1 LKGFKKA
8 DVPFMELELRPSQF
22 FDLDLTLCCGQA
34 FRWKKLDGWWY
45 GIVKDKPLKVRQKG
59 NVVEFENVSPE
70 FIEAY
75 FGLRDDLPSILA
87 QITRDHHIEKA
98 VKTLKGLRILRQDP
112 WECLISYICATY
124 KNIPAIKRM
133 LSNMAERFGEK
144 MLLEGRVFYAFPTA
158 EKLAEASPKDLAECG
173 LGYRAKYVSET
184 AKKVARGEFKIEDL
198 KAKSLE
204 KARERLLT
212 LPGVGLKVA
221 DCVSLFSLEKL
232 EAFPVDVWI
241 KHVIIKHYGNF
252 FEKSFIEKVI
262 LKKSLTWAEYERLS
276 LFGREYFGVYA
287 GYAQEYLYHFERAF
301 ANKPRLDFSP

>member
-1 LKGFKKA
+1 
-8 DVPFMELELRPSQF
+8 MELKLKLSQF

-34 FRWKKLDGWWY
+34 FRWEKVGGWWC
-45 GIVKDKPLKVRQKG
+45 GVVKDKPVKVRQRG
-59 NVVEFENVSPE
+59 NMLEFENVSRE
-70 FIEAY
+70 FIENY
-75 FGLRDDLPSILA
+75 FGLKDDLPSILA

-133 LSNMAERFGEK
+133 LSNMAKKFGEK
-144 MLLEGRVFYAFPTA
+144 VFLEGQVFYAFPTA
-158 EKLAEASPKDLAECG
+158 ERLAEASLKDLAECG

-184 AKKVARGEFKIEDL
+184 AKKVSKGEFKMEDL
-198 KAKSLE
+198 KAESFK

-221 DCVSLFSLEKL
+221 DCVLLFSLEKL

-241 KHVIIKHYGNF
+241 KRIIIKHYRNF
-252 FEKSFIEKVI
+252 FGKNFIEKI
-262 LKKSLTWAEYERLS
+262 SLKKSLTRAEYERLS

-287 GYAQEYLYHFERAF
+287 GYAQEYLYHFERAVV
-301 ANKPRLDFSP
+301 NKPRLGFSP